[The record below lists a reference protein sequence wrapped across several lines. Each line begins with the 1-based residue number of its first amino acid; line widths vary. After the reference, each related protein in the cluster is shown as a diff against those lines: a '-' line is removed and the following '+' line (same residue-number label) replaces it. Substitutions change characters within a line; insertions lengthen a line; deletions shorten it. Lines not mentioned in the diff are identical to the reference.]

1 MSPTAKVPRTPRRPV
16 GWEEDDFVN
25 RDVVLWRIHRTSGP
39 YPTAWSSFRSYG
51 PLPSMRW
58 DPHPEP
64 VGVHDQYGVLYTAYD
79 LKTATA
85 EVFQQ
90 GRRIDT
96 LTAAPYATSWTPTRP
111 LRLLDLTGLW
121 PLRQG
126 ASHALLSAPEPSCRN
141 WARAICD
148 DASAAGIELDGLEV
162 HSTLTGEPMAVL
174 FAGSGAALPA
184 APAYTSPLDGPMI
197 FTALH
202 SIASDIGYSI
212 T

>member
-1 MSPTAKVPRTPRRPV
+1 MTPTPKVPRTPRRPLD
-16 GWEEDDFVN
+16 WEDDDFVT
-25 RDVVLWRIHRTSGP
+25 REVVLWRIHRTSGP
-39 YPTAWSSFRSYG
+39 YPAAWDDFRSFG

-64 VGVHDQYGVLYTAYD
+64 LTEHDQYGVLYTAYD
-79 LKTATA
+79 LKTAAA

-96 LTAAPYATSWTPTRP
+96 LTASPYATSWSPARP

-126 ASHALLSAPEPSCRN
+126 ASHALLSAPKPSCRN
-141 WARAICD
+141 WARAIRD
-148 DASAAGIELDGLEV
+148 ESFTAGIDLDGLEV
-162 HSTLTGEPMAVL
+162 RSPLTGERMAVL
-174 FAGSGAALPA
+174 FATSFDTIPA
-184 APAYTSPLDGPMI
+184 APAYASPLDGPMI

-202 SIASDIGYSI
+202 KIATEISYSI
-212 T
+212 S

>member
-1 MSPTAKVPRTPRRPV
+1 ME
-16 GWEEDDFVN
+16 WEDDDFVA

-39 YPTAWSSFRSYG
+39 YPASWDDFRSHG

-64 VGVHDQYGVLYTAYD
+64 VAEHDQYSVLYTAYD
-79 LKTATA
+79 LKTAAA

-96 LTAAPYATSWTPTRP
+96 LTSAPYATSWSPARP
-111 LRLLDLTGLW
+111 LRLLDLTGSW

-126 ASHALLSAPEPSCRN
+126 ASHALLSAPKSSCRN
-141 WARAICD
+141 WSRAICD
-148 DASAAGIELDGLEV
+148 EASAAGIALDGLEV
-162 HSTLTGEPMAVL
+162 RSTLTGERMAVL
-174 FAGSGAALPA
+174 FAGSGDAMPA

-202 SIASDIGYSI
+202 KVATEINYSI
-212 T
+212 I